1 MVSKAQ
7 MLAAMQYSSFIDK
20 NPMNETGHA
29 RYQITF
35 QFAGTSRPAD
45 LPTSSY
51 YSGWTPFSAAE
62 KTATRS
68 VLTYIETLLNV
79 DFVEVAGS
87 GDPDMNFGKVALDNG
102 TAGRGGYSMSYSG
115 SNILNWDGYAVF
127 DNDLDLSQPAQVD
140 LLLHE
145 IGHALGLKHPFSDA
159 HTLPRAED
167 NNKFTV
173 MSYDPNPDNGQDSDA
188 MMLYDIYALQDIWG
202 AAANRTGNSVYTG
215 ARTSTVDSV
224 WDSGGIDTFD
234 ASARS
239 KSVLLD
245 LREGGFSTFGNYPDV
260 VIAYGTRIENAKGG
274 SGDDKLIGNGWHNRL
289 TGGAGEDTLLGG
301 SGKDKLLGGSGKD
314 MMNGQTGYDKLWGGW
329 GNDRLLGG
337 WGNDRLYGQKHND
350 TLKGGSGNDI
360 LKGGKGNDTLLG
372 EAGNDILVG
381 HSGADKFVFAK
392 NGGNDRILDFKD
404 DVDHLRFDGLGKKAS
419 ILAKASEIGQDVVF
433 DFGAGGQLTVHDI
446 TIADLR
452 DDILV

>member
-7 MLAAMQYSSFIDK
+7 MLDAMQFSSFTDK

-45 LPTSSY
+45 LPTGSTY
-51 YSGWTPFSAAE
+51 YGWTNFSDAE
-62 KTATRS
+62 KAATRS
-68 VLTYIETLLNV
+68 VLSYVETLLNV
-79 DFVEVAGS
+79 EFVEVAGS
-87 GDPDMNFGKVALDNG
+87 GDPDMNFGKVDLDNA

-127 DNDLDLSQPAQVD
+127 DRDLDLSKPGQID

-145 IGHALGLKHPFSDA
+145 IGHALGLKHPFSDT

-173 MSYDPNPDNGQDSDA
+173 MSYDANPDNGQDSDA

-215 ARTSTVDSV
+215 PRNSTVDSV
-224 WDSGGIDTFD
+224 WDSGGTDTFD

-245 LREGGFSTFGNYPDV
+245 LREGAFSTFGKYPDM

-301 SGKDKLLGGSGKD
+301 GGKDKLYGSSGKD
-314 MMNGQTGYDKLWGGW
+314 LVNGQTGHDSLWGGW
-329 GNDRLLGG
+329 GNDRMLGG
-337 WGNDRLYGQKHND
+337 TGNDRLYGQKHND
-350 TLKGGSGNDI
+350 TLRGGSGNDI

-381 HSGADKFVFAK
+381 HSGSDKFVFAK
-392 NGGNDRILDFKD
+392 NGGDDRILDFKD
-404 DVDHLRFDGLGKKAS
+404 DVDHLRFDGLGKKGG